1 MKKALIPAMA
11 LVLTMCLLT
20 GCRDRN
26 MPMETTRPTTAATT
40 APTIMPTTEP
50 DRETT
55 SPTAAET
62 APRET
67 VDHGN
72 GPVDGTDGT
81 DTPAGSSGTTEE
93 TGSLDQSRSR
103 GRMPSGK

>member
-1 MKKALIPAMA
+1 MKKALIPALA
-11 LVLTMCLLT
+11 LVLTVCLLT

-26 MPMETTRPTTAATT
+26 MPMETTRPTTAPTT
-40 APTIMPTTEP
+40 MPTIRPEKETTRPTETETEP
-50 DRETT
+50 
-55 SPTAAET
+55 S
-62 APRET
+62 ET

-72 GPVDGTDGT
+72 GPVDGTDST
-81 DTPAGSSGTTEE
+81 DTPAGTSGTTEE

>member
-1 MKKALIPAMA
+1 MKKALIPALA
-11 LVLTMCLLT
+11 LVLTVCLLT

-26 MPMETTRPTTAATT
+26 MPMETTRPTTAPTT
-40 APTIMPTTEP
+40 MPTIRPEKETTRPTETETEP
-50 DRETT
+50 
-55 SPTAAET
+55 S
-62 APRET
+62 ET

-72 GPVDGTDGT
+72 GPVDGTDST
-81 DTPAGSSGTTEE
+81 DAPAGTSGTTEE

>member
-1 MKKALIPAMA
+1 MKKALIPALA
-11 LVLTMCLLT
+11 LVLTVCLLT

-26 MPMETTRPTTAATT
+26 MPMETTRPTTAPTT
-40 APTIMPTTEP
+40 MPTIRPEK
-50 DRETT
+50 ETT
-55 SPTAAET
+55 RPTETEAE
-62 APRET
+62 PSET

-72 GPVDGTDGT
+72 GPVDGTDST
-81 DTPAGSSGTTEE
+81 DTPAGTSGTTEE

>member
-1 MKKALIPAMA
+1 MKKALIPALA
-11 LVLTMCLLT
+11 LVLTVCLLT

-26 MPMETTRPTTAATT
+26 MPMETTRPTTA
-40 APTIMPTTEP
+40 PTIMPTIRPEQ
-50 DRETT
+50 ETT
-55 SPTAAET
+55 RPTAAET
-62 APRET
+62 EPSET

-72 GPVDGTDGT
+72 GPVDGTDST
-81 DTPAGSSGTTEE
+81 DTPAGTSGTTEE

>member
-1 MKKALIPAMA
+1 MKKALIPALA
-11 LVLTMCLLT
+11 LVLTVCLLT

-26 MPMETTRPTTAATT
+26 MPMETTRPTTAPTT
-40 APTIMPTTEP
+40 MPTIRPEK
-50 DRETT
+50 ETT
-55 SPTAAET
+55 RPTETET

-72 GPVDGTDGT
+72 GPVDGTDST
-81 DTPAGSSGTTEE
+81 DTPAGTSGTTEE